1 MRDGLTLKQAKAS
14 ILEDGNTDGS
24 AACFAA
30 IMNEINPMPHA
41 FSLVIKLS
49 TKERAARELA

>member
-1 MRDGLTLKQAKAS
+1 MRDGLTLKQATAN

-30 IMNEINPMPHA
+30 IKNGINQMPYA
-41 FSLVIKLS
+41 VSLVNQALYKR
-49 TKERAARELA
+49 TRR